1 MANPRHGYNPL
12 NPLSL
17 HSENQYRPT
26 IFEAGA
32 AITKTFVKE
41 TAEAIAEKALKQLPE
56 GTTQAQKLTLKEAI
70 QVATERAGLDEIATN
85 PNVGEAALR
94 KTMTSQADDVLAK
107 NLDNVVAISGK
118 EIAEE
123 SKKSFLQ
130 ANAGKIGFS
139 ALGVGSVAGLY
150 TVAGLLGSQAM
161 TEVLDDLTG
170 GKCDENAIAAGYTE
184 GTDEF
189 KSAVEACQRRAE
201 RRLTYI
207 GVSAIVVGGG
217 VVFLLLKW

>member
-26 IFEAGA
+26 IFEAGSA
-32 AITKTFVKE
+32 LGTKFVKE
-41 TAEAIAEKALKQLPE
+41 SAKTIAEQALKQLPE
-56 GTTQAQKLTLKEAI
+56 GTTEAQKITLKEAI
-70 QVATERAGLDEIATN
+70 QTAAERAGLDEIATN
-85 PNVGEAALR
+85 PNVTEQALKATM
-94 KTMTSQADDVLAK
+94 KTKADDVLTK
-107 NLDNVVAISGK
+107 NLDDVAAKSVK
-118 EIAEE
+118 DIAEE

-170 GKCDENAIAAGYTE
+170 GKCDENAISAGYTE
-184 GTDEF
+184 GTDEY

-217 VVFLLLKW
+217 VVFLLLK